1 MLIIPFIHIIT
12 NEKNMNV
19 HNIRILTIGG
29 KYVWEES
36 GWEES
41 GWEESGR
48 EESGNINDILNQNN
62 IYCTNIKIFDN
73 IYLCKVDTKKTNIND
88 MYKWNEIDIN
98 DNETFCWKDYIY
110 FVGKNNE
117 CWLNLPKGEK
127 IGDIDINKI
136 ILHLI

>member
-1 MLIIPFIHIIT
+1 MIIIPFIHIIT

-41 GWEESGR
+41 GR
-48 EESGNINDILNQNN
+48 EESGWKESSNVNDILNQND
-62 IYCTNIKIFDN
+62 IYCSNTIMFDN
-73 IYLCKVDTKKTNIND
+73 VYLCEVDIKKTNINN
-88 MYKWNEIDIN
+88 MFKWSEIDIN
-98 DNETFCWKDYIY
+98 DSETFCWKDYIY
-110 FVGKNNE
+110 FVGKNND
-117 CWLNLPKGEK
+117 CWLHLPKCEK
-127 IGDIDINKI
+127 IDNIDINKI